1 MGMVTRMGWLL
12 LLVASGC
19 GPYLTWETRP
29 PAAPLQGKV
38 IVEVRDARE
47 PERGGKDKRQIGVAT
62 QGMSV
67 GGFGIPQAIRMK
79 DDTVVAQTLRAV
91 VSEAAQAAGL
101 AVVPEGTPDA
111 TAKIIVEVQRF
122 WCSGYDPVYKGDV
135 VASLM
140 IVDPPGQQVR
150 LPAQPIQTN
159 DAAMQCKPVFHKA
172 LSDAFGATA
181 ALLAQPQVKAAALGA
196 AAPPQ

>member
-1 MGMVTRMGWLL
+1 LIAL
-12 LLVASGC
+12 LLVSGC
-19 GPYLTWETRP
+19 GPYLTWQTRP

-79 DDTVVAQTLRAV
+79 DANVVSDTVRAV
-91 VSEAAQAAGL
+91 VTQAAESAGL
-101 AVVPEGTPDA
+101 AVVPAGTPDA
-111 TAKIIVEVQRF
+111 TSKIIVEVQRF

-135 VASLM
+135 VASLT

-172 LSDAFGATA
+172 LSDALAATA
-181 ALLAQPQVKAAALGA
+181 TLLAQPQVKAAALGG
-196 AAPPQ
+196 APPQQ